1 MDARARIHALL
12 PNLDQT
18 TRDELDKQLTILEAD
33 TVQAVLNNVEH
44 SAGDHTAET
53 IRDDHYP
60 HLDAMLRG
68 ETPPPAPAFD
78 VEAFNAA
85 ARAEAGRLC
94 TCNHYRDKHS
104 RDFIADGKPIRC
116 WSCDCMAFTDSPA
129 A

>member
-33 TVQAVLNNVEH
+33 TVQAVLNNVKH

-94 TCNHYRDKHS
+94 VCQHYRSKHA
-104 RDFIADGKPIRC
+104 RDFIAEGKPIRC
-116 WSCDCMAFTDSPA
+116 WSCDCMAFTDSA
-129 A
+129 AA